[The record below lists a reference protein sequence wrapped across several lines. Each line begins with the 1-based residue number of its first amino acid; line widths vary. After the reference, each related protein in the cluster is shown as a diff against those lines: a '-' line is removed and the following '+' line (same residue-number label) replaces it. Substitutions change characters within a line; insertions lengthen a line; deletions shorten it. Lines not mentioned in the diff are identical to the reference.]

1 MCNGRLLAVQG
12 NRGMKLHCGVS
23 GKKNYFRCT
32 KSQQTLLDLTLFCCI
47 QPLLRLLNRDL
58 TVCMDVNKNPLF
70 IRFVH
75 YQSEGMDAK
84 CGNHTAW
91 GNYKNSSCFNQYASL
106 PGVSMPWADISH
118 CEVGSIT
125 LSL

>member
-58 TVCMDVNKNPLF
+58 TVCMDVNKNLLF

-75 YQSEGMDAK
+75 FSLKEWMQSVETTLLGGTIRIVHALINMPLFLEFR
-84 CGNHTAW
+84 CHGLIYHIVRW
-91 GNYKNSSCFNQYASL
+91 EAS
-106 PGVSMPWADISH
+106 H
-118 CEVGSIT
+118 
-125 LSL
+125 